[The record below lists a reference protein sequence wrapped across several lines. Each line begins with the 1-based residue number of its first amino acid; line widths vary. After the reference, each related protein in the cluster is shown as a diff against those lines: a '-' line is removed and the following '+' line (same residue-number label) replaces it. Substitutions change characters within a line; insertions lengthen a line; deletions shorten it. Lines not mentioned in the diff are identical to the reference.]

1 MEDKQKRKKEKLRK
15 MLSTAALSVAV
26 ISWYTTA
33 SGLNLYVFTHLWQ
46 AYVIS
51 AALQGAL
58 FSLSLQGFD
67 ILIGLKKAWKKILFA
82 VVWICLLAT
91 SSIFSYIYISGD
103 VYSDKLLREDAQ
115 KIFDTYCLEKNYELF
130 SLSNELL
137 NGTDDKGGIEAEMLE
152 YVKTLAITENG
163 IELSQN
169 NNKQIQDM
177 KDSLMS
183 YSYSETN
190 VRGNEKSNY
199 ANTIYIIN
207 YIDVV
212 LTGKYIENDI
222 ESLKKEIQNA
232 KETITYIEARINSNI
247 ELKQETASHYQNRL
261 GTFIESVSDSYKD
274 LRRKL
279 DEILDEIDSLQDNLV
294 NLNMEKE
301 LIDKVDT
308 MINNIVGSMESDLY
322 RQVLQIRS
330 EMNAE
335 EINTESMQQIA
346 EEIYNILLENNITAD
361 DERLI
366 GYAQFKSNIKKY
378 EVLIQTRKG
387 IEKEIDELYTLTNV
401 TEEIHQEET
410 STSNMELAESSVG
423 DVLTADKDL
432 WINYWKNHLDFLKHS
447 IQTLYIGDFNLSE
460 SEIDELN
467 GSIESIEVRERLY
480 LSDLNDFER
489 AFSLLFGSNPK
500 HPYKTLLLFSF
511 CFSFGID
518 LFSVLMSFLLY
529 IFRTK

>member
-1 MEDKQKRKKEKLRK
+1 MEDNQKRKKLRK

-33 SGLNLYVFTHLWQ
+33 NGLNLYVFSHLWQ

-51 AALQGAL
+51 AALQGVL
-58 FSLSLQGFD
+58 FSLSLQGLD
-67 ILIGLKKAWKKILFA
+67 IIIGLKKAWKRILF
-82 VVWICLLAT
+82 VVAWMCLLAT

-137 NGTDDKGGIEAEMLE
+137 NGMDGKGGIEAEMLE

-169 NNKQIQDM
+169 NKKQIQDM

-183 YSYSETN
+183 YSYNGTN
-190 VRGNEKSNY
+190 VRENEKSNY
-199 ANTIYIIN
+199 ANTVYIIN

-212 LTGKYIENDI
+212 LTGKYTENDI
-222 ESLKKEIQNA
+222 ESLKKEVQNV
-232 KETITYIEARINSNI
+232 KETITYIEDRINGNI
-247 ELKQETASHYQNRL
+247 ELKQETASYYQSRL
-261 GTFIESVSDSYKD
+261 ETFIESTSDAYKD
-274 LRRKL
+274 LRGKL
-279 DEILDEIDSLQDNLV
+279 DEILDEIDSLQDNLA

-322 RQVLQIRS
+322 RQVVQIRS

-335 EINTESMQQIA
+335 EINTKSVQQIA
-346 EEIYNILLENNITAD
+346 EEIYNILLENNTTAD

-366 GYAQFKSNIKKY
+366 DYAQFKRNIKKY
-378 EVLIQTRKG
+378 EVLIQTRKD

-401 TEEIHQEET
+401 TEEVYQEET
-410 STSNMELAESSVG
+410 TTSNMGLAESSVG
-423 DVLTADKDL
+423 NVLTEDKDL

-447 IQTLYIGDFNLSE
+447 IQTLYIGDFDLNDI
-460 SEIDELN
+460 EINELIE
-467 GSIESIEVRERLY
+467 SIESIEVRERLY

-518 LFSVLMSFLLY
+518 LFSVLMSCLLY
-529 IFRTK
+529 IFRTD